1 MANVVIDLNQA
12 GFDLEPEEM
21 ESFALRL
28 AEELR
33 EDLVE
38 EAGLARES
46 DVPDGAMS
54 GAAAFLLGILKA
66 EVSATNLLAV
76 MKWLWNLRPNTVL
89 KVSYKNGDREVNLEY
104 RTPEQLEQQM
114 AALQKIDS
122 FMVQLIQVKK

>member
-33 EDLVE
+33 EDLE
-38 EAGLARES
+38 GDAGLARES

-76 MKWLWNLRPNTVL
+76 MRWLWNLRPNTVL
-89 KVSYKNGDREVNLEY
+89 KLTG
-104 RTPEQLEQQM
+104 
-114 AALQKIDS
+114 
-122 FMVQLIQVKK
+122 

>member
-21 ESFALRL
+21 ENFALRL
-28 AEELR
+28 AGELR
-33 EDLVE
+33 EDLAE
-38 EAGLARES
+38 DAGLARES

-66 EVSATNLLAV
+66 EVSATNLLAA
-76 MKWLWNLRPNTVL
+76 MKWLLNLRPNAVL

>member
-1 MANVVIDLNQA
+1 MANLVIDLNQA

-28 AEELR
+28 TGELR
-33 EDLVE
+33 EDLAE
-38 EAGLARES
+38 DAGLARES

-104 RTPEQLEQQM
+104 RTQGQLEQQI
-114 AALQKIDS
+114 AALQKIDL